1 MQKQGNDDMKIV
13 VDPDKC
19 RVSGECVV
27 ICPEKAIS
35 IVDGV
40 ATIDEA
46 KCDLDGLCIP
56 VCPHA
61 AISYNEDP
69 D

>member
-1 MQKQGNDDMKIV
+1 MKIV

-19 RVSGECVV
+19 RVSGGCVV
-27 ICPEKAIS
+27 VCPEKAIS

-56 VCPHA
+56 ACPHA
-61 AISYNEDP
+61 AISYDEDP

>member
-1 MQKQGNDDMKIV
+1 MKIV